1 MKSKRVYYDV
11 TSGEWLMATGLQEQ
25 RENEIIS
32 YIDLLEGDTILE
44 DAEVFHIENGEI
56 IVDKYALSTKEKLED
71 ELLLEAG
78 VV

>member
-56 IVDKYALSTKEKLED
+56 IVDKYVLSTKEKLED

>member
-11 TSGEWLMATGLQEQ
+11 TSGEWLIATGLQEQ

-32 YIDLLEGDTILE
+32 YIDLLEGDTTLE

-56 IVDKYALSTKEKLED
+56 IVDKYVLSTKEKLED